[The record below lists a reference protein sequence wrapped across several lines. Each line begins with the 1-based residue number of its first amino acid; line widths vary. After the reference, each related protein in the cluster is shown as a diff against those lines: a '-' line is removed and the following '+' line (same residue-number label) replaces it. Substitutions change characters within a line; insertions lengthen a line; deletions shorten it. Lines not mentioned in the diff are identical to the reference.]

1 MFLLLVNPLLCEMR
15 QMTNKLQA
23 LIIEDNPELNILFC
37 EALNESGFETEG
49 VFDGK
54 EAQQRLKEII
64 PDVILLDLHLPY
76 VSGADLLVQIR
87 EEHRL
92 TDVFVIVASA
102 DGTWSNIIGE
112 EADIVLNK
120 PVSFV
125 QLQNIG
131 FRVYQNLTQNS

>member
-1 MFLLLVNPLLCEMR
+1 
-15 QMTNKLQA
+15 MTNKPQA
-23 LIIEDNPELNILFC
+23 LIIEDSPDLNTLFC
-37 EALNESGFETEG
+37 EALNDAGFVTTG
-49 VFDGK
+49 IFDGK
-54 EAQQRLKEII
+54 VAQQRLKEIV

-87 EEHRL
+87 EDPRL

-102 DGTWSNIIGE
+102 DGTWSNIMSE

-125 QLQNIG
+125 QLCDLG
-131 FRVYQNLTQNS
+131 FRVYQSLSQTDGF